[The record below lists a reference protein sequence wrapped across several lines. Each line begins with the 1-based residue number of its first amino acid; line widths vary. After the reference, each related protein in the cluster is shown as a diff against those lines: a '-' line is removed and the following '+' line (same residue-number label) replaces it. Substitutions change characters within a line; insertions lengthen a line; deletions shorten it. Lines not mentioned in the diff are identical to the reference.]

1 MLLSLRRAGARA
13 PIVGRICMDMLMID
27 VTDIPGVT
35 VGTDV
40 MLFGS
45 SGITAD
51 DVAARADTIGYEVV
65 TGISK
70 RVPRVYN

>member
-1 MLLSLRRAGARA
+1 
-13 PIVGRICMDMLMID
+13 MDMLMID

-40 MLFGS
+40 MLLGS